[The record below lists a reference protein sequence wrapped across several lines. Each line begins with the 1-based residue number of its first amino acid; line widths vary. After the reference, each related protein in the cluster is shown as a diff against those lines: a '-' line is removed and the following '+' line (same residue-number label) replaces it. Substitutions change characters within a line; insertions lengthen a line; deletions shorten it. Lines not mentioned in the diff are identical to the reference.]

1 MTFTVVGNLVTATY
15 GFTWLGVGEEPA
27 LIYIVDA
34 LDLKVRQ
41 QTIYCF
47 RCLRPGPLTVVTG
60 RGEGDGTKST
70 RPGVGR
76 AGCGSS
82 AVGSDLSQQI

>member
-34 LDLKVRQ
+34 VDLKARQ
-41 QTIYCF
+41 QTTALDAF
-47 RCLRPGPLTVVTG
+47 VQAL
-60 RGEGDGTKST
+60 
-70 RPGVGR
+70 
-76 AGCGSS
+76 
-82 AVGSDLSQQI
+82 